1 MSLLNAWIAPDAAV
15 IAVDT
20 VGMAADGSPLHASK
34 LVVVPHLN
42 AVIGIR
48 GQLALLTW
56 LAVRANSAGFATFD
70 DLLDAM
76 PGMLAEAGAAVG
88 DHLNVLGGSVPGY
101 EVLVA
106 GWSARQGRIVGRQ
119 FIRRDDMPDTSI
131 VRDVDR
137 HISPWH
143 PSLEGLPTEPHG
155 LEQLAGGQVLFMR
168 TAFDAHC
175 GGKLTI
181 ARLTRGAMT
190 LQTTEEI

>member
-1 MSLLNAWIAPDAAV
+1 MSLLNAWIAPQEAVVVTDA
-15 IAVDT
+15 I
-20 VGMAADGSPLHASK
+20 GQAADGSPLHASK
-34 LVVVPHLN
+34 LVVVPHLG
-42 AVIGIR
+42 AIIALR

-56 LAVRANSAGFATFD
+56 LTVRANSAGFATFD

-76 PGMLAEAGAAVG
+76 PGMLAEAGAAIG
-88 DHLNVLGGSVPGY
+88 DNLNVLAGSAPGY
-101 EVLVA
+101 EIIVA
-106 GWSARQGRIVGRQ
+106 GWSDRQGRMIGRQ
-119 FIRRDDMPDTSI
+119 FVKRGDMTASI

-143 PSLEGLPTEPHG
+143 ASMEGLPIEPGG
-155 LEQLAGGQVLFMR
+155 LEQLARGQALFMR

-181 ARLTRGAMT
+181 ARLTRGELN

>member
-76 PGMLAEAGAAVG
+76 PGMLAEAAIG

-143 PSLEGLPTEPHG
+143 ASMEGLPIEPGG
-155 LEQLAGGQVLFMR
+155 LEQLARGQALFMR

-181 ARLTRGAMT
+181 ARLTRDGLT
-190 LQTTEEI
+190 LQTTKEI

>member
-1 MSLLNAWIAPDAAV
+1 MSLLNAWIAPDAAIV
-15 IAVDT
+15 VTDSI
-20 VGMAADGSPLHASK
+20 GMAADGSPLHASK

-42 AVIGIR
+42 AVIAAR

-56 LAVRANSAGFATFD
+56 LSVRANSAGFGALD

-76 PGMLAEAGAAVG
+76 PGMLAEAGAAIG
-88 DHLNVLGGSVPGY
+88 DNLNVLAGSAPGY
-101 EVLVA
+101 EIIVA
-106 GWSARQGRIVGRQ
+106 GWSDRQGRMIGRQ
-119 FIRRDDMPDTSI
+119 FVKRGDMTASI

-143 PSLEGLPTEPHG
+143 ASMEGLPIEPGG
-155 LEQLAGGQVLFMR
+155 LEQLARGQALFMR

-181 ARLTRGAMT
+181 ARLTRGELN

>member
-15 IAVDT
+15 IATDSI
-20 VGMAADGSPLHASK
+20 GMAADGSPLHASK

-42 AVIGIR
+42 AVIAIR

-76 PGMLAEAGAAVG
+76 PGMLAEAGAAIG
-88 DHLNVLGGSVPGY
+88 DRLSVLAGSAPGY
-101 EVLVA
+101 EVVIA
-106 GWSARQGRIVGRQ
+106 GPSDRQGRMIGRQ
-119 FIRRDDMPDTSI
+119 FVSRGGEQT
-131 VRDVDR
+131 VRDTDFHV
-137 HISPWH
+137 SPWH
-143 PSLEGLPTEPHG
+143 PSMEGLPTAPHG
-155 LEQLAGGQVLFMR
+155 IEQLARGQVIFMR
-168 TAFDAHC
+168 GLGAHC

>member
-34 LVVVPHLN
+34 LVVVPHLG
-42 AVIGIR
+42 AVIALR

-76 PGMLAEAGAAVG
+76 PGMLAEAAIG
-88 DHLNVLGGSVPGY
+88 DHLNVLAGSMEGH
-101 EVLVA
+101 ELLVT
-106 GWSARQGRIVGRQ
+106 GWSDRQGRMIGRQ
-119 FIRRDDMPDTSI
+119 LVSRGGEQTARDTDFH
-131 VRDVDR
+131 V
-137 HISPWH
+137 SPWH
-143 PSLEGLPTEPHG
+143 PSMDGLPLDPGG
-155 LEQLAGGQVLFMR
+155 LEQLARGQVIFMR
-168 TAFDAHC
+168 GLGAHC

-181 ARLTRGAMT
+181 ARLTREKLD
-190 LQTTEEI
+190 LQTTKEI

>member
-34 LVVVPHLN
+34 LVVVPHLG
-42 AVIGIR
+42 AAIALR

-76 PGMLAEAGAAVG
+76 PGMLAEAAIG
-88 DHLNVLGGSVPGY
+88 DHLNVLAGSMEGH
-101 EVLVA
+101 ELLVA
-106 GWSARQGRIVGRQ
+106 GWSDRQGRMIGRQ
-119 FIRRDDMPDTSI
+119 YVKRGDMTASI
-131 VRDVDR
+131 ERDVDH

-143 PSLEGLPTEPHG
+143 PSMDGLPLDPGG
-155 LEQLAGGQVLFMR
+155 LEQLGRGQVIFMR
-168 TAFDAHC
+168 GLGAHC

-181 ARLTRGAMT
+181 TRLTRGAMT
-190 LQTTEEI
+190 LQTTEEEI

>member
-1 MSLLNAWIAPDAAV
+1 MSLLNAWIAPDAAI

-34 LVVVPHLN
+34 LMVVPHLG
-42 AVIGIR
+42 AVIAIR

-56 LAVRANSAGFATFD
+56 LTVRANSAGFGALD

-76 PGMLAEAGAAVG
+76 PDMLAEAEAAIG
-88 DHLNVLGGSVPGY
+88 HHLNVLGGSAPGY
-101 EVLVA
+101 EVVIA
-106 GWSARQGRIVGRQ
+106 GWSDRQGRMIGRQ
-119 FIRRDDMPDTSI
+119 FVSRGGEQT
-131 VRDVDR
+131 VRDTDFHV
-137 HISPWH
+137 SPWH
-143 PSLEGLPTEPHG
+143 PSMEGLPTAPHG
-155 LEQLAGGQVLFMR
+155 IEQLARGQVIFMR
-168 TAFDAHC
+168 GLGAHC